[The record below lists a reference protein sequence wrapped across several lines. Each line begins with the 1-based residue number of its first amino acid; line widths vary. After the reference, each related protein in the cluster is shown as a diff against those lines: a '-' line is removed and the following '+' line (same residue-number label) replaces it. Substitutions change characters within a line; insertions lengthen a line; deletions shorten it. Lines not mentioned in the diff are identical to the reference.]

1 MSQDLVKA
9 LGVDVYKGRFV
20 LSDGVEFVFAE
31 DLRAALEKLPVVYGF
46 SDSEGN
52 RFNDENFPSD
62 THSAR
67 LFAIEE
73 IKKDPLKHEY
83 ECKVTESHAP
93 FLTYWNVPDNLKGKR
108 VKVTVEEIVGE

>member
-9 LGVDVYKGRFV
+9 LGVKVIEEVIYEGNGQYTKSSVVFV
-20 LSDGVEFVFAE
+20 D

-52 RFNDENFPSD
+52 RFNDKKFPSD

-73 IKKDPLKHEY
+73 IEKKP
-83 ECKVTESHAP
+83 
-93 FLTYWNVPDNLKGKR
+93 
-108 VKVTVEEIVGE
+108 VKVEVTKEQIAKAWDVMAKSNRNDEFNIFCKELGL